1 MRYNQSLTYLVL
13 ALHIPLVVSAA
24 NLAEQKQQPN
34 VLFVISDDLRP
45 ELGCY
50 GNKVIKSP
58 NIDRLAARGMV
69 FRRAYCQQAVCSP
82 SRTSV
87 MTGCRPDTTKV
98 WDLRTHFRK
107 AMPDVV
113 TLPQCFIQNGYTA
126 RGFGKVYHSKLD
138 DRPSWSDG
146 KTHAFFRPAP
156 KHTFASFRPQH
167 DDIPLTKT
175 DRSAAFRKTDDPPNG
190 GGDGRVADQAIA
202 ALKQLKTD
210 AKPFFLAVGFR
221 KPHLPF
227 NVPKVYWNMYEE
239 NKIPIAPNRFLPKNA
254 PDFALVE
261 QNELWKYS
269 KVPDTANL
277 PDDYARKLKHGYYA
291 SVSYMD
297 AQLGRVLDELDR
309 LKLTENTI
317 IVLWGDHGWKLGEH
331 NRWCKH
337 SNFEDDTRS
346 PLIISAPGTKHAG
359 TKTEALTEFVDIYPT
374 LVDLA
379 DLETPSHLEGKSL
392 VPVLNNPTAPHRSAA
407 FSQYPRTVNRQR
419 LMGYSMRTD
428 RYRYTRWL
436 DRYDHSI
443 VIAEELYDHN
453 SDPQENAN
461 VVNEP
466 QHRATVKKLAAAMH
480 QWLTHD
486 R

>member
-1 MRYNQSLTYLVL
+1 MRNLIHCVAFFL
-13 ALHIPLVVSAA
+13 ALQFTVPLPAVAGDDM
-24 NLAEQKQQPN
+24 KPN
-34 VLFVISDDLRP
+34 VLFLVSDDLRP

-50 GNKVIKSP
+50 GNKLIQSP
-58 NIDRLAARGMV
+58 HIDRLAARGIV
-69 FRRAYCQQAVCSP
+69 FNRAYCQQAVCSP

-87 MTGCRPDTTKV
+87 MTGARPDTTKV

-113 TLPQCFIQNGYTA
+113 TLPQCFKQNGYTT
-126 RGFGKVYHSKLD
+126 RGFGKIYHSKLD

-146 KTHAFFRPAP
+146 KTHASMKTLASH
-156 KHTFASFRPQH
+156 KFASFHPQPQD

-175 DRSAAFRKTDDPPNG
+175 DRSAAFRKTDDSPNA
-190 GGDGRVADQAIA
+190 GGDGRVADRAIA
-202 ALKQLKTD
+202 ALKKFKTD
-210 AKPFFLAVGFR
+210 GKPFFLAVGFR

-227 NVPKVYWNMYEE
+227 NVPKHYWDMYEE
-239 NKIPIAPNRFLPKNA
+239 DKIPFAPNRFLPKNS
-254 PDFALVE
+254 PSFSLVE

-269 KVPDTANL
+269 NVPDTANL

-309 LKLTENTI
+309 LELTKNTI

-337 SNFEDDTRS
+337 SNFEDDARS
-346 PLIISAPGTKHAG
+346 PLIISVPGTKHAG
-359 TKTEALTEFVDIYPT
+359 AKTNALTEFVDIYPT
-374 LVDLA
+374 LTELA
-379 DLETPSHLEGKSL
+379 EIKAPTHLEGKSL
-392 VPVLNNPTAPHRSAA
+392 VPVLNDPTTAHKPAA

-428 RYRYTRWL
+428 RYRFTRWL
-436 DRYDHSI
+436 DRYDHSK
-443 VIAEELYDHN
+443 VIAMELYDHQN
-453 SDPQENAN
+453 DPQENENIAN
-461 VVNEP
+461 DA
-466 QHRATVKKLAAAMH
+466 QHRTTVRKLSTAMH

-486 R
+486 K